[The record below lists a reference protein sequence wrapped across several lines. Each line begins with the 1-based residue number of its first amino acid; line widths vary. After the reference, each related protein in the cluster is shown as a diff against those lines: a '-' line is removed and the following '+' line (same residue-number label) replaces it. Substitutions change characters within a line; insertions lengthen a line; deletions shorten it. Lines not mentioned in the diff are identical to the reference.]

1 MKKRSSVNEVD
12 IAQVRQEGQD
22 LIWRRCLLGDTCTIL
37 DKEGTLWRER
47 AGAVSL
53 AMLGRDI

>member
-1 MKKRSSVNEVD
+1 MKRRSSVNEVD
-12 IAQVRQEGQD
+12 TAQERQEGQGS
-22 LIWRRCLLGDTCTIL
+22 IWRRCLLGDPCTVL

-53 AMLGRDI
+53 VMLQRDI